1 MACEGR
7 VVKPA
12 TCPVQIVPRAWSDL
26 GVAGQAASRTATD
39 DDDIPIKGTSGPY
52 RAGIDEM
59 TKVDVFTGRI

>member
-1 MACEGR
+1 MACELSSSLR
-7 VVKPA
+7 LVL
-12 TCPVQIVPRAWSDL
+12 CRLFQEL
-26 GVAGQAASRTATD
+26 GVISGQAASRTATD